1 MPQTCPQCFTG
12 VCRKHPRQDSGRSVR
27 KMDPAKAKAILDS
40 IYAKTVEKRLSSF
53 AKAAVAAEREADR
66 ISMQAVSAPAGDASA
81 YRMEN
86 AKAREKASRKRRRD
100 VQVTQLTS
108 AQPVSDGS
116 SSSSDDSPS
125 SDEASASESASSKR
139 RKERRAKKKAKKAKK
154 KEKKKAKKAKKKEKK
169 RAKKERKRERGDSAS
184 DS

>member
-1 MPQTCPQCFTG
+1 MG
-12 VCRKHPRQDSGRSVR
+12 LCRKHPRQDSGRLVR
-27 KMDPAKAKAILDS
+27 KMDPAKKKAILDS

-66 ISMQAVSAPAGDASA
+66 IAMQSVSAPSGGANA

-86 AKAREKASRKRRRD
+86 AKAREKAQRKRRRD

-116 SSSSDDSPS
+116 ASSSDSAA
-125 SDEASASESASSKR
+125 SDDASESASESASASSKR
-139 RKERRAKKKAKKAKK
+139 RKARRAKKKAKKAKK
-154 KEKKKAKKAKKKEKK
+154 KEKKKEKKAKKKEKK
-169 RAKKERKRERGDSAS
+169 RAKKERKRERDDDSS